1 MSYSNV
7 NEQGE
12 YAALVEGTQGEGD
25 LNANTQDYYDIYGNN
40 ITGETTNNAAYMDNP
55 TNMRI
60 VANMSNGGGV
70 DEEAPLGTPL
80 TYVIGKEG
88 EYSGSVDYGQVGER
102 KRLYTDL
109 KYTRYFLIYVICL
122 LVILCYYF
130 YYGEYARILYGTNY
144 NGKICGKHLKNY
156 PYLYYPLSPKTS
168 KGEILSKYGKC
179 LESCP
184 TSDHLGEKQSNEL
197 VKDGDKKKKS
207 FFEDSFFFF
216 DKNKKREITDK
227 KGNKTTNVVYSDYT
241 KSTNNNLYVEYSL
254 NSPFYDTTNIMNI
267 CYPKDKILRQKIINI
282 IFTNRYKTFVNL
294 FSLHN
299 SFFFVF
305 LFVLIAVGLSF
316 IYLLFLHYFPTLTFH
331 IFLISYILSVLF
343 FPIYF
348 IHKHLYLLFN
358 PVKGS
363 LFSYHYLLSI
373 LICFVILAHG
383 IISFFMLYIY
393 KNTYKYTSRLVE
405 ITLNFIYNMSNM
417 LYAPIVI
424 TAISLVW
431 FLLWTCAYIYVMTA
445 GTLYEQRLNLE
456 LDSNGN
462 SEIVSLQKVFY
473 YFKSSYFFS
482 ILWIY
487 LYFFIC
493 EILQSLNQFTISY
506 LGAVWYFCDKN
517 SLNYNLSA
525 GATMRTILSYHFGSL
540 VLSSFINLCTKHF
553 RVFFFWT
560 NSTLSLPFFFS
571 DLIHSLKGRFHF
583 VLKPIS
589 RIIDMYTISA
599 YCEMSMTSYPYSLAC
614 HTSSKKL
621 INSTSP
627 AASLHGITYVL
638 NIIFPCF
645 TTLVVTFFSF
655 NIFNSFQAYNDLF
668 SPSFIP
674 NPFFVSL
681 TIGVL
686 CGVITSYFITIV
698 STLADSVLYCFI
710 CECYQ
715 KQMIDENPLR
725 KIYTPTLLRELIL
738 EMYEEYNT
746 RM

>member
-241 KSTNNNLYVEYSL
+241 K
-254 NSPFYDTTNIMNI
+254 M
-267 CYPKDKILRQKIINI
+267 
-282 IFTNRYKTFVNL
+282 
-294 FSLHN
+294 
-299 SFFFVF
+299 
-305 LFVLIAVGLSF
+305 
-316 IYLLFLHYFPTLTFH
+316 
-331 IFLISYILSVLF
+331 
-343 FPIYF
+343 
-348 IHKHLYLLFN
+348 
-358 PVKGS
+358 
-363 LFSYHYLLSI
+363 
-373 LICFVILAHG
+373 
-383 IISFFMLYIY
+383 
-393 KNTYKYTSRLVE
+393 
-405 ITLNFIYNMSNM
+405 
-417 LYAPIVI
+417 I

-655 NIFNSFQAYNDLF
+655 NVQSEKIDKHSAER
-668 SPSFIP
+668 
-674 NPFFVSL
+674 L
-681 TIGVL
+681 TGGVC
-686 CGVITSYFITIV
+686 CG
-698 STLADSVLYCFI
+698 A
-710 CECYQ
+710 
-715 KQMIDENPLR
+715 
-725 KIYTPTLLRELIL
+725 
-738 EMYEEYNT
+738 T
-746 RM
+746 RD

>member
-7 NEQGE
+7 NGQGE
-12 YAALVEGTQGEGD
+12 YAALVEGAQGEGYM
-25 LNANTQDYYDIYGNN
+25 NANTQDYYDMYGNN
-40 ITGETTNNAAYMDNP
+40 ITGETINNAVYMDNP
-55 TNMRI
+55 TNMGN
-60 VANMSNGGGV
+60 VANTSNGGGV

-80 TYVIGKEG
+80 TYVIGNEG
-88 EYSGSVDYGQVGER
+88 EYCGSVDYGQ
-102 KRLYTDL
+102 
-109 KYTRYFLIYVICL
+109 I
-122 LVILCYYF
+122 
-130 YYGEYARILYGTNY
+130 
-144 NGKICGKHLKNY
+144 
-156 PYLYYPLSPKTS
+156 
-168 KGEILSKYGKC
+168 GEILSKYGKC

-197 VKDGDKKKKS
+197 VTDGDKKKKS

-241 KSTNNNLYVEYSL
+241 K
-254 NSPFYDTTNIMNI
+254 M
-267 CYPKDKILRQKIINI
+267 
-282 IFTNRYKTFVNL
+282 
-294 FSLHN
+294 
-299 SFFFVF
+299 
-305 LFVLIAVGLSF
+305 
-316 IYLLFLHYFPTLTFH
+316 
-331 IFLISYILSVLF
+331 
-343 FPIYF
+343 
-348 IHKHLYLLFN
+348 
-358 PVKGS
+358 
-363 LFSYHYLLSI
+363 
-373 LICFVILAHG
+373 
-383 IISFFMLYIY
+383 
-393 KNTYKYTSRLVE
+393 
-405 ITLNFIYNMSNM
+405 
-417 LYAPIVI
+417 I
-424 TAISLVW
+424 TAVSLVW
-431 FLLWTCAYIYVMTA
+431 FLLWTCAYVYVMTA

-589 RIIDMYTISA
+589 RLIDMYTISA
-599 YCEMSMTSYPYSLAC
+599 YCE
-614 HTSSKKL
+614 
-621 INSTSP
+621 
-627 AASLHGITYVL
+627 ITYVL

-655 NIFNSFQAYNDLF
+655 NIFNSFQTYNDLF

-738 EMYEEYNT
+738 EMYEEYST